1 MPVTSEIASD
11 SGAVTIRVSGRFD
24 FAVQNE
30 FRDCYYNS
38 TNNQDELPKFIID
51 MSGTNYMDS
60 SALGM
65 LLMMREYLGG
75 NSADI
80 TIANSSAD
88 IKNILTVAN
97 FQSLFN
103 MT

>member
-1 MPVTSEIASD
+1 MPVTSELTND
-11 SGAVTIRVSGRFD
+11 GGTVTIKVNGRFD

-30 FRDCYYNS
+30 FRDCYHNIDNS
-38 TNNQDELPKFIID
+38 ENTKFVID
-51 MSGTNYMDS
+51 MGGTNYMDS

-80 TIANSSAD
+80 SISNTSAD

-97 FQSLFN
+97 FQSLFA
-103 MT
+103 MA

>member
-1 MPVTSEIASD
+1 MPVTSEISED
-11 SGAVTIRVSGRFD
+11 GKTTTIKIGGRFD

-30 FRDCYYNS
+30 FRDCYYNAK
-38 TNNQDELPKFIID
+38 TDGGEKFIVD
-51 MSGTNYMDS
+51 MSGANYMDS

-75 NSADI
+75 NAADI
-80 TIANSSAD
+80 SIENSSPD

-97 FQSLFN
+97 FQSLFH
-103 MT
+103 MV

>member
-1 MPVTSEIASD
+1 MPVTSELSN
-11 SGAVTIRVSGRFD
+11 GGKTITIKVNGRFD

-30 FRDCYYNS
+30 FRDCYYNIKS
-38 TNNQDELPKFIID
+38 AEGSKFIID
-51 MSGTNYMDS
+51 MSGANYMDS

-65 LLMMREYLGG
+65 LLMMREFLGG

-80 TIANSSAD
+80 SIINTSAD

-97 FQSLFN
+97 FQSLFA
-103 MT
+103 MA

>member
-1 MPVTSEIASD
+1 MPVTSELSNN
-11 SGAVTIRVSGRFD
+11 GETITIKVNGRFD

-30 FRDCYYNS
+30 FRDCYYNIKNS
-38 TNNQDELPKFIID
+38 EGTKFIID
-51 MSGTNYMDS
+51 MSGANYMDS

-80 TIANSSAD
+80 SITNTSAD

-97 FQSLFN
+97 FQSLFA
-103 MT
+103 MA

>member
-1 MPVTSEIASD
+1 MPVTSEVSTD
-11 SGAVTIRVSGRFD
+11 DNTVTIKISGRFD

-38 TNNQDELPKFIID
+38 SPGEKKRFIIN
-51 MSGTNYMDS
+51 MSGANYMDS

-75 NSADI
+75 NSANI
-80 TIANSSAD
+80 TITNCSPD

-97 FQSLFN
+97 FQSLFT

>member
-1 MPVTSEIASD
+1 MPVSSD
-11 SGAVTIRVSGRFD
+11 VSADAKTVVIKISGRFD

-38 TNNQDELPKFIID
+38 SSGEKAEFIID
-51 MSGTNYMDS
+51 MSGANYMDS

-75 NSADI
+75 NA
-80 TIANSSAD
+80 ANISINNCSPD

-97 FQSLFN
+97 FQSLFK
-103 MT
+103 MS

>member
-1 MPVTSEIASD
+1 MPVKSEISND
-11 SGAVTIRVSGRFD
+11 GKTITIKINGRFD
-24 FAVQNE
+24 FAIQNE
-30 FRDCYYNS
+30 FRDCYYNLENKEGS
-38 TNNQDELPKFIID
+38 KFVID
-51 MSGTNYMDS
+51 MSNANYMDS

-80 TIANSSAD
+80 SIINTSAD

-97 FQSLFN
+97 FQSLFA

>member
-1 MPVTSEIASD
+1 MSISSEISPDANKI
-11 SGAVTIRVSGRFD
+11 TIKIGGRFD

-30 FRDCYYNS
+30 FRDCYYNANPEQN
-38 TNNQDELPKFIID
+38 TQFVID
-51 MSGTNYMDS
+51 MAGANYMDS

-75 NSADI
+75 NA
-80 TIANSSAD
+80 ANISIVNCSPD

-97 FQSLFN
+97 FQSLFS
-103 MT
+103 MP

>member
-1 MPVTSEIASD
+1 MPVKPEVSVD
-11 SGAVTIRVSGRFD
+11 GKTITIKISGRFD

-30 FRDCYYNS
+30 FRDCYYDTDLKGNI
-38 TNNQDELPKFIID
+38 KFVID
-51 MSGTNYMDS
+51 MSGANYMDS

-80 TIANSSAD
+80 SLVNCSPD

-97 FQSLFN
+97 FQSLFSMN
-103 MT
+103 

>member
-1 MPVTSEIASD
+1 MLVKSKTSAD
-11 SGAVTIRVSGRFD
+11 GKTITIKISGRFD

-30 FRDCYYNS
+30 FRNCYYN
-38 TNNQDELPKFIID
+38 TDPAAKIKFIVD
-51 MSGTNYMDS
+51 MSGANYMDS

-65 LLMMREYLGG
+65 LLMMREYLGS

-80 TIANSSAD
+80 SIINCSPD

-97 FQSLFN
+97 FQSLFD
-103 MT
+103 ME

>member
-1 MPVTSEIASD
+1 MPVTSSVTGD
-11 SGAVTIRVSGRFD
+11 GKTVTIKIGGRFD

-30 FRDCYYNS
+30 FRDCYGS
-38 TNNQDELPKFIID
+38 VRPEDKIKFVID
-51 MSGTNYMDS
+51 MTGANYMDS

-75 NSADI
+75 NEADI
-80 TIANSSAD
+80 TITNCSQD

-97 FQSLFN
+97 FQTLFN
-103 MT
+103 VL

>member
-1 MPVTSEIASD
+1 MPVTSEISANGD
-11 SGAVTIRVSGRFD
+11 VITIRISGRFD
-24 FAVQNE
+24 FALQNE
-30 FRDCYYNS
+30 FRDCYYNTKKDS
-38 TNNQDELPKFIID
+38 GTKFIID
-51 MSGTNYMDS
+51 MGNTNYMDS

-80 TIANSSAD
+80 TITNCSAD

-103 MT
+103 MA

>member
-1 MPVTSEIASD
+1 MPVTSELTND
-11 SGAVTIRVSGRFD
+11 GGTITIKVSGRFD

-30 FRDCYYNS
+30 FRDCYYNVS
-38 TNNQDELPKFIID
+38 KDKDTKFVID

-80 TIANSSAD
+80 TIKNSSAD

-97 FQSLFN
+97 FQSLFD
-103 MT
+103 MV

>member
-1 MPVTSEIASD
+1 MPVSSD
-11 SGAVTIRVSGRFD
+11 VSADANTVTIKISGRFD

-38 TNNQDELPKFIID
+38 SPGEKTEFLID
-51 MSGTNYMDS
+51 MSGANYMDS

-75 NSADI
+75 NTAKISI
-80 TIANSSAD
+80 TNCSPD

-97 FQSLFN
+97 FQSLFK
-103 MT
+103 MS

>member
-1 MPVTSEIASD
+1 MPVTSELSN
-11 SGAVTIRVSGRFD
+11 GGKTITIKVNGRFD

-30 FRDCYYNS
+30 FRDCYYS
-38 TNNQDELPKFIID
+38 IESAEDSKFIID
-51 MSGTNYMDS
+51 MSGANYMDS

-80 TIANSSAD
+80 SIINTSAD

-97 FQSLFN
+97 FQSLFA
-103 MT
+103 MA

>member
-1 MPVTSEIASD
+1 MPVTSEVSTDDNI
-11 SGAVTIRVSGRFD
+11 VTIKISGRFD

-30 FRDCYYNS
+30 FRDCYYNVRPS
-38 TNNQDELPKFIID
+38 EKPEFVIN
-51 MSGTNYMDS
+51 MSSANYMDS

-75 NSADI
+75 NEANISI
-80 TIANSSAD
+80 TNCSPD

-97 FQSLFN
+97 FQSLFT
-103 MT
+103 MD

>member
-1 MPVTSEIASD
+1 MPVTSEISND
-11 SGAVTIRVSGRFD
+11 GATITIKVSGRFD

-30 FRDCYYNS
+30 FRDCYYNVGE
-38 TNNQDELPKFIID
+38 NKEANFVID
-51 MSGTNYMDS
+51 MGNTNYMDS

-75 NSADI
+75 ASANISI
-80 TIANSSAD
+80 TNCSLD

-103 MT
+103 MP

>member
-1 MPVTSEIASD
+1 MPVTSEVSTD
-11 SGAVTIRVSGRFD
+11 DNTTTIKISGRFD

-30 FRDCYYNS
+30 FRDCYYNA
-38 TNNQDELPKFIID
+38 TPGEKMKFIIN
-51 MSGTNYMDS
+51 MSGANYMDS

-75 NSADI
+75 NA
-80 TIANSSAD
+80 ANISIINCSPD

-97 FQSLFN
+97 FQSLFH
-103 MT
+103 ME

>member
-1 MPVTSEIASD
+1 MSISSEISPDANKI
-11 SGAVTIRVSGRFD
+11 TIKISGRFD

-30 FRDCYYNS
+30 FRDCYYNA
-38 TNNQDELPKFIID
+38 TPEENPQFVID
-51 MSGTNYMDS
+51 MAGANYMDS

-75 NSADI
+75 NSANI
-80 TIANSSAD
+80 SIINCSPD

-97 FQSLFN
+97 FQSLFS
-103 MT
+103 MP

>member
-1 MPVTSEIASD
+1 MPVTSELTEN
-11 SGAVTIRVSGRFD
+11 GGTITIKVNGRFD

-30 FRDCYYNS
+30 FRDCYYNV
-38 TNNQDELPKFIID
+38 NDGQDAKFIID

-75 NSADI
+75 ND
-80 TIANSSAD
+80 ANISISNTSAD

-97 FQSLFN
+97 FQSLFS
-103 MT
+103 MA

>member
-1 MPVTSEIASD
+1 
-11 SGAVTIRVSGRFD
+11 
-24 FAVQNE
+24 
-30 FRDCYYNS
+30 
-38 TNNQDELPKFIID
+38 

-80 TIANSSAD
+80 SIANTSAD

-97 FQSLFN
+97 FQSLFS

>member
-1 MPVTSEIASD
+1 MPVTSEISNEG
-11 SGAVTIRVSGRFD
+11 STITIKVGGRFD

-30 FRDCYYNS
+30 FRDCYYNAKETGKD
-38 TNNQDELPKFIID
+38 TNFIID
-51 MSGTNYMDS
+51 MNNTSYMDS

-75 NSADI
+75 NSAKI
-80 TIANSSAD
+80 SIINCSAD

-97 FQSLFN
+97 FQSLFT
-103 MT
+103 MA

>member
-1 MPVTSEIASD
+1 MPVTSELSNN
-11 SGAVTIRVSGRFD
+11 GETITIKVNGRFD

-30 FRDCYYNS
+30 FRDCYYNI
-38 TNNQDELPKFIID
+38 NNAEGSKFIID
-51 MSGTNYMDS
+51 MGGANYMDS

-80 TIANSSAD
+80 SITNTSAD

-97 FQSLFN
+97 FQSLFA
-103 MT
+103 MA

>member
-1 MPVTSEIASD
+1 MPVTCEISND
-11 SGAVTIRVSGRFD
+11 GATITIKVGGRFD
-24 FAVQNE
+24 FSVQNE
-30 FRDCYYNS
+30 FRDCYYNVAQADKG
-38 TNNQDELPKFIID
+38 TKFVID
-51 MSGTNYMDS
+51 MSNTNYMDS

-80 TIANSSAD
+80 SIVNCSAD

-103 MT
+103 MA

>member
-1 MPVTSEIASD
+1 MPVTSELSNN
-11 SGAVTIRVSGRFD
+11 GETITIKVNGRFD

-30 FRDCYYNS
+30 FRDCYYNL
-38 TNNQDELPKFIID
+38 NNAEGSKFIID
-51 MSGTNYMDS
+51 MGGANYMDS

-80 TIANSSAD
+80 SIINTSAD

-97 FQSLFN
+97 FQSLFA
-103 MT
+103 MA

>member
-1 MPVTSEIASD
+1 MPVTSEISND
-11 SGAVTIRVSGRFD
+11 GATITIKVSGRFD

-30 FRDCYYNS
+30 FRDCYYNVGENKDAS
-38 TNNQDELPKFIID
+38 FVID
-51 MSGTNYMDS
+51 MANTNYMDS

-75 NSADI
+75 NDASISI
-80 TIANSSAD
+80 TNCSSD

-97 FQSLFN
+97 FQGLFN
-103 MT
+103 MA

>member
-1 MPVTSEIASD
+1 MPVTSEVSED
-11 SGAVTIRVSGRFD
+11 GKTTTIKVAGRFD

-30 FRDCYYNS
+30 FRDCYYNAN
-38 TNNQDELPKFIID
+38 TGDGARFVID
-51 MSGTNYMDS
+51 MSGANYMDS

-75 NSADI
+75 NSAQI
-80 TIANSSAD
+80 SIENSSPD

-103 MT
+103 VA

>member
-1 MPVTSEIASD
+1 MPVTSEVSED
-11 SGAVTIRVSGRFD
+11 GKMTTIKIGGRFD

-30 FRDCYYNS
+30 FRDCYYNAK
-38 TNNQDELPKFIID
+38 TDGGAKFIID
-51 MSGTNYMDS
+51 MGGANYMDS

-75 NSADI
+75 NTADI
-80 TIANSSAD
+80 SIENSSPD

-97 FQSLFN
+97 FQSLFH
-103 MT
+103 MV